1 MKASPQPGEVWFVD
15 FGYEA
20 KHRRVLVV
28 SIAASDCRLAIT
40 SVVQLTSQ
48 HGGTPY
54 EVTLPRVPWLPEQS
68 YANAQS
74 VQPVKWTEFERK
86 AGQFDLQVVSAV
98 RRALALWLGISSAA
112 GRPSV

>member
-28 SIAASDCRLAIT
+28 SILVNDCRLAIS
-40 SVVQLTSQ
+40 SVVQLTTQ

-54 EVTLPRVPWLPEQS
+54 EVTLPRVAWLPEQS
-68 YANAQS
+68 YVNAQS
-74 VQPVKWTEFERK
+74 IQPVKWTEFERK
-86 AGQFDLQVVSAV
+86 AGQFDAHVIASV
-98 RRALALWLGISSAA
+98 RTALALWLGLSTPNLRT
-112 GRPSV
+112 RP